1 MELVQLIYV
10 SQQAIGFNPDSLIQ
24 LARRSA
30 ERNQERDLSGVLLYC
45 SGTFMQL
52 LEGDS
57 AIVQGAY
64 QTISKDPRHS
74 DVQQLLLKNVDK
86 RMCPTWS
93 MGLMNVDTDLR
104 LNRERLERL
113 VRDVREHTDTRAYGV
128 EARILLQDFKLQV
141 ETSFPKPR
149 RAK

>member
-1 MELVQLIYV
+1 
-10 SQQAIGFNPDSLIQ
+10 
-24 LARRSA
+24 
-30 ERNQERDLSGVLLYC
+30 
-45 SGTFMQL
+45 
-52 LEGDS
+52 
-57 AIVQGAY
+57 
-64 QTISKDPRHS
+64 
-74 DVQQLLLKNVDK
+74 
-86 RMCPTWS
+86 
-93 MGLMNVDTDLR
+93 